1 MKTILTIFVTLSF
14 GFSFGQT
21 TLIPDP
27 VFEQRLI
34 NLGLDAGTP
43 DGSVPTANINTVTSL
58 DVSNDTIKD
67 LTGIED
73 FTALENLNCSQNR
86 LDTLDV
92 SQNTALTDLDFS
104 GQWYNF
110 CSNTGSGISVVWPKE
125 KPKLSVTKIVS
136 IVFIAYHFN

>member
-110 CSNTGSGISVVWPKE
+110 CWSWPIIPSGFISLDLSQNTELKYLDIR
-125 KPKLSVTKIVS
+125 
-136 IVFIAYHFN
+136 